1 MNRLLFIL
9 APCLFQPWTGTL
21 VSYVLKTN
29 KPKILQVYIQLVVQA
44 AYSETWPNP
53 SRLPL
58 LYCLR
63 RWDEKN
69 GSNGRQ
75 NGEGWR
81 LVISS
86 PLITSPLFF
95 LQSIATLFHYL
106 PFSTSFNTAFLK
118 HSRAWKRQGNH
129 SSLHHPSRVPAL
141 GKALCATSLPI
152 NPPIQAIFTLT
163 QREACSSMS
172 LSQGVALGNT
182 RSSQNTRT
190 HSMHPDPGNESSKKV
205 VLAGGATAGD
215 PS

>member
-9 APCLFQPWTGTL
+9 APCLFRPWTGTL

-86 PLITSPLFF
+86 PLITSPLFS

-106 PFSTSFNTAFLK
+106 PFSTSFNTGHENGRAIPLHSTTLQECLLWGRPCVPRHSPSTPQFKPFSPWLK
-118 HSRAWKRQGNH
+118 
-129 SSLHHPSRVPAL
+129 
-141 GKALCATSLPI
+141 
-152 NPPIQAIFTLT
+152 
-163 QREACSSMS
+163 REACSSMS

-205 VLAGGATAGD
+205 VVAGGATAGD